1 MNFYLL
7 LNIRVKTLVN
17 ISVKTLSTTYGQKIL
32 DHAKRSAKMHI
43 KLLQKE
49 SFKKTV
55 EATSDLIGNEI
66 ANKITRFPK
75 NSQQNISDR
84 YKLAW

>member
-1 MNFYLL
+1 M
-7 LNIRVKTLVN
+7 LNDLQQIHL
-17 ISVKTLSTTYGQKIL
+17 
-32 DHAKRSAKMHI
+32 

-49 SFKKTV
+49 SFKKTA

-75 NSQQNISDR
+75 SSQQNYSDR
-84 YKLAW
+84 YKLA